1 MKDESESEKV
11 AEAGAS
17 SVPTEKTTEIEKLN
31 DEDDQGDRSRLWR
44 MRWFQMVGT
53 LAVILII
60 PIAAIIAFCVTQQPY
75 CFAPCGLLI
84 APAWRLS
91 NRITNFLF
99 PQDARDFQ
107 LEIAKVLR
115 ILRSKSTQQ

>member
-1 MKDESESEKV
+1 MPNDKSMAEVTCIAMDDSQALSVPATKNIATESENSLTKLDHL
-11 AEAGAS
+11 S
-17 SVPTEKTTEIEKLN
+17 MIE
-31 DEDDQGDRSRLWR
+31 R
-44 MRWFQMVGT
+44 MRWFQMIGT

-60 PIAAIIAFCVTQQPY
+60 PTASIIAFCITQNSY

-99 PQDARDFQ
+99 PQDTRDFQ
-107 LEIAKVLR
+107 LEIAKVLKIHR
-115 ILRSKSTQQ
+115 